1 MGQLGF
7 RAARFFR
14 CLCMA
19 GRKKKEPELTMS
31 TPLPVARPR
40 KRFYMQ
46 KMPDGVGE
54 RAVRVRSVRAGAR
67 DQALADFFGG
77 GGELAASSN
86 QRSME
91 SLLGELLSE
100 LDLQEDSLAP
110 ELLAEAWADAVGPG
124 LSSVSSLISVAK
136 GRARVT
142 VIHPT
147 VRYEITRMKPQIIRR
162 LNQIL
167 GPGNVKSLLI
177 ASA

>member
-1 MGQLGF
+1 
-7 RAARFFR
+7 
-14 CLCMA
+14 
-19 GRKKKEPELTMS
+19 MS

-54 RAVRVRSVRAGAR
+54 RAVRVRSVRKGAR

-86 QRSME
+86 QRTME

-100 LDLQEDSLAP
+100 LDLQEISMAP
-110 ELLAEAWADAVGPG
+110 ELLAQAWADAVGPG
-124 LSSVSSLISVAK
+124 LASVSSLVSVAK

-142 VIHPT
+142 VNHPT
-147 VRYEITRMKPQIIRR
+147 VRYEITRLKPQVICA
-162 LNQIL
+162 LNRTL
-167 GPGNVKSLLI
+167 GAGSVKSLVI
-177 ASA
+177 ASS